1 MKQRKSTRKTE
12 IQKSKFDLCNL
23 LFLVICYGLQAK
35 SFYLPLSFLP
45 LLCIFFS
52 FLSYSMLSVYF
63 KRYDNGCKNYKYYI
77 RNY

>member
-12 IQKSKFDLCNL
+12 IQKSKCDWCNL

-45 LLCIFFS
+45 LLCIFF
-52 FLSYSMLSVYF
+52 LSNSMLFVYF